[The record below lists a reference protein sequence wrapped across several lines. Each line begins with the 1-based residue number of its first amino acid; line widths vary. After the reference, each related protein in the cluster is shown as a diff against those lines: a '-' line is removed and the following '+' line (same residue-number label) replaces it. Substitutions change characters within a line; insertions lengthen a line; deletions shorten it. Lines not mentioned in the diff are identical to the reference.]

1 MNMKNDLLDVF
12 HRNSVLAESRIT
24 ELRTEIQKQI
34 SAKNMIETRLEEASR
49 EPGIEMLVIALRASF
64 CTARLYLF

>member
-1 MNMKNDLLDVF
+1 MDMKNDLLDVF

-34 SAKNMIETRLEEASR
+34 SVKNMIQSRLEEASR
-49 EPGIEMLVIALRASF
+49 EPGILNIGNCLPCFNPYV
-64 CTARLYLF
+64 